1 MQYQLMVYKEN
12 FRWFIWCLYQVC
24 ISLKILK
31 MIDPPIINLINK
43 KHRPIEQN
51 RKSVFN
57 KSVKKKICI
66 FIRILTCCYILI
78 GAVIGK
84 LSLEATSII
93 MTVKSDYYFVY
104 FLFSKNPYVFYILK
118 TADSFGTHYSKASTL
133 ISKVV

>member
-1 MQYQLMVYKEN
+1 MDYKEN
-12 FRWFIWCLYQVC
+12 LRWFIWCLYQVC

-31 MIDPPIINLINK
+31 MSDPPIINLINK

-51 RKSVFN
+51 RKSVLN
-57 KSVKKKICI
+57 KSVKKKKSVY
-66 FIRILTCCYILI
+66 LLEYWHVVHILI

-84 LSLEATSII
+84 LSLEATLII
-93 MTVKSDYYFVY
+93 MTVKSDYYFEY

-133 ISKVV
+133 ISRVV